1 MRLGFG
7 LGLQYSKL
15 SGGGNTDAFIIE
27 IKTDNAG
34 TTNDNQFQFTGAVGD
49 YDVVAKQNGVVIETF
64 NNLSDEATITFANGA
79 GTYTLEV
86 TPKEANPFNR
96 IEFKNGGDKKKP
108 INLKQWGNIV
118 WDSFSGA
125 FYDCDNMLTTATDV
139 PNLSQVTSMG
149 QMFLNATIANPI
161 VTNWN
166 VSNVIDMG
174 NLFQN
179 ADCTNIDVSNWN
191 TSSAILMNN
200 MFQGIN
206 GNPDVSNWNV
216 SSLVQASSMFRNA
229 INANPDCKD
238 WTPTSLVDGSNMF
251 TGTNMSIQNLTDVY
265 TNWSQLTL
273 QQNTIFGAADTQYF
287 ESGQAGKDI
296 LVNTYNWTITDGGQ
310 V

>member
-1 MRLGFG
+1 
-7 LGLQYSKL
+7 
-15 SGGGNTDAFIIE
+15 
-27 IKTDNAG
+27 
-34 TTNDNQFQFTGAVGD
+34 
-49 YDVVAKQNGVVIETF
+49 
-64 NNLSDEATITFANGA
+64 
-79 GTYTLEV
+79 
-86 TPKEANPFNR
+86 
-96 IEFKNGGDKKKP
+96 
-108 INLKQWGNIV
+108 
-118 WDSFSGA
+118 
-125 FYDCDNMLTTATDV
+125 MLTTATDV

-206 GNPDVSNWNV
+206 GNPDVSNWDV
-216 SSLVQASSMFRNA
+216 SNAINMSGMFRNA
-229 INANPDCKD
+229 TNANPDCRN
-238 WTPTSLVDGSNMF
+238 WNVVSLTDASNML
-251 TGTNMSIQNLTDVY
+251 TGSGLSTENLTAIY
-265 TNWSQLTL
+265 ENWSQLNL
-273 QQNTIFGAADTQYF
+273 QQNVDFSAGNTKYNA
-287 ESGQAGKDI
+287 SGQAGRDI